1 MKILVTGANR
11 GLGLELTKLFLKEG
25 HEVAAGMRANS
36 NSDALDSLKKE
47 YSNRLKIIQLDMKDE
62 STMAHSA
69 DLIKSQWGS
78 LDIIINNAG
87 ILLGRN
93 RKFNELDLEEL
104 ITSFKVNTF
113 GPMMLIKHLAG
124 LMEGGESPMIIN
136 ITSEAANDLSGRD
149 YPYSLSKAALNMYS
163 IKLNNH
169 LKEAGIRV
177 LAVHPGWIRTD
188 MGGQN
193 APGAPETTA
202 RNILDI
208 IEGRIKIDD
217 DLVFISHTGIGL

>member
-1 MKILVTGANR
+1 MDSRRFNIEDSGYRCEQRIRFGTDKTISKG
-11 GLGLELTKLFLKEG
+11 G

-47 YSNRLKIIQLDMKDE
+47 YSNRLRLSVGYEDE

-78 LDIIINNAG
+78 LDVIINNAG

-124 LMEGGESPMIIN
+124 LMEVANPYDYKYN
-136 ITSEAANDLSGRD
+136 IRGS
-149 YPYSLSKAALNMYS
+149 
-163 IKLNNH
+163 
-169 LKEAGIRV
+169 
-177 LAVHPGWIRTD
+177 
-188 MGGQN
+188 Q
-193 APGAPETTA
+193 
-202 RNILDI
+202 
-208 IEGRIKIDD
+208 
-217 DLVFISHTGIGL
+217 